1 MAEHWPTPWRQFQ
14 RTSTSGTAVIIEDV
28 RGEPLVHC
36 DSIRRSTGVSIA
48 LADHILRAVNAV
60 AGPTDGPVDLE
71 AALVHA
77 DGIDDGGL
85 HQAADMVR
93 ALVGEVVRLREEL
106 QGQIDRMHREHPV
119 VRPRMVRDELDDETT
134 LSDSIPW

>member
-1 MAEHWPTPWRQFQ
+1 MAEDSPTPWEPFQ
-14 RTSTSGTAVIIEDV
+14 QNGTYAEAMIDDAVGGHVVDCWSNARTLEQNN
-28 RGEPLVHC
+28 
-36 DSIRRSTGVSIA
+36 A
-48 LADHILRAVNAV
+48 LAARIIRAVNAV

-85 HQAADMVR
+85 HEAANMVR